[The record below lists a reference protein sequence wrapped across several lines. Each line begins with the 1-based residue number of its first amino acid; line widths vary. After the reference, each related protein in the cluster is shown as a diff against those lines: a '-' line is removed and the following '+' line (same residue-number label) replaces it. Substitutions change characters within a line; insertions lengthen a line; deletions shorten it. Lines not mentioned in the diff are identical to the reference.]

1 MPPRTGK
8 PTYGESFLFQ
18 PLLIVESGHI
28 VTITIHYLR
37 VSPSSS
43 HIFLYPSH
51 LFPSPLVNSLFP
63 PSPQKLLRSAPRH
76 MMCNHS
82 PRESYS
88 LCEWDHNRPSFAF
101 NSQSD
106 NTLHVHMCVCVCVC
120 VCVFSRLTPR
130 WLHGWAWTDVPTGA
144 ELPERAETWTLMRR
158 WQNSHSPIKESEWIP
173 FKTGGLGRMRNDKD
187 IPQGRRWCGV
197 TRAGEAAEFWRE
209 WPSAGWNPS

>member
-1 MPPRTGK
+1 MDQIIHAKFGIVILIPTPCLRLLAFRPFSLFSMPPRTGK

-106 NTLHVHMCVCVCVC
+106 NTLHVHMCVCVCVSFR
-120 VCVFSRLTPR
+120 V
-130 WLHGWAWTDVPTGA
+130 
-144 ELPERAETWTLMRR
+144 
-158 WQNSHSPIKESEWIP
+158 
-173 FKTGGLGRMRNDKD
+173 
-187 IPQGRRWCGV
+187 
-197 TRAGEAAEFWRE
+197 
-209 WPSAGWNPS
+209 